1 MEKTLKRLFDF
12 QKFSENPRLAEIIS
26 DVESRYGNALSDDEL
41 EWVNAA
47 GEPVPPHISEDKPD
61 D

>member
-1 MEKTLKRLFDF
+1 MEKKLWELFDF
-12 QKFSENPRLAEIIS
+12 QKFS
-26 DVESRYGNALSDDEL
+26 GNARLNKMIADTEMRYDNMLSDDEL

-47 GEPVPPHISEDKPD
+47 GVLIPLKKQEDEPD